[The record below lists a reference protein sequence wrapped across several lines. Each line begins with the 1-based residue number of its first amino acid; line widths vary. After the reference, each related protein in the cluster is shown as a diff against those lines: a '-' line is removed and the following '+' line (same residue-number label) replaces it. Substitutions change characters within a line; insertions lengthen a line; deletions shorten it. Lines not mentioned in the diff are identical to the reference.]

1 VLAGTRANI
10 LEITHHRT
18 FTQAALG
25 EAEVDLDLETEGA
38 EHVERIMKVLAESGY
53 EAQRVE

>member
-1 VLAGTRANI
+1 M

-18 FTQAALG
+18 FTSAALG

-38 EHVERIMKVLAESGY
+38 AIAKDNGPVGASRLSS
-53 EAQRVE
+53 QRVE